1 MIEDYFNTMI
11 AWKKSLGKNTYDEEE
26 YEVVNTPCLKFD
38 KIRLTTNKQGEQ
50 VTSTSTINMKDKPGY
65 DDMLDGRKILT
76 INSMNGLDIIEAY
89 EVLI

>member
-1 MIEDYFNTMI
+1 MIEDYFNTTI
-11 AWKKSLGKNTYDEEE
+11 VWKKSLGKNAYDEEE
-26 YEVVNTPCLKFD
+26 YEVVNIPCLKFD

-65 DDMLDGRKILT
+65 DDMFDGRKILT
-76 INSMNGLDIIEAY
+76 INSMNGLDIIEGY